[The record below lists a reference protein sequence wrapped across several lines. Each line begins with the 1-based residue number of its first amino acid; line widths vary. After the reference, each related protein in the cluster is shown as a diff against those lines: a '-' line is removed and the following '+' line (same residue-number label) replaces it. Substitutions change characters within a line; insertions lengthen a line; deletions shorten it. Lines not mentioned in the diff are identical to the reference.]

1 MQYSDSVARKLL
13 KIAEFMPGVAPGTQ
27 LFKQGDM
34 LDGYYVIVRGTVKIE
49 QIAARYKDKK
59 DMLPIVV
66 RTCYDGD

>member
-1 MQYSDSVARKLL
+1 
-13 KIAEFMPGVAPGTQ
+13 MPGVAPGTQ